1 MTLAL
6 LLLGAPPAGASAG
19 PDYSF
24 FVMMALIF
32 VVFYFFLIRP
42 QKRREQ
48 ERRALIEAVKKG
60 DKVVTIGGIH
70 GKVLQVDEGSVVVDV
85 DTNTKLRLDKA
96 AISTVVGDPKK
107 ASVKET
113 AKK

>member
-1 MTLAL
+1 MMLAL
-6 LLLGAPPAGASAG
+6 LLLGAPPAGASGG

-42 QKRREQ
+42 QKKREQ
-48 ERRALIEAVKKG
+48 DRRALIDAVKKG

-70 GKVLQVDEGSVVVDV
+70 GRVLSVDETSVVVDV
-85 DTNTKLRLDKA
+85 DANTKLRFDKN
-96 AISTVVGDPKK
+96 AISTVVG
-107 ASVKET
+107 AQAAA